1 MGNPK
6 KTNNMEKQRIKQIE
20 LAHLPPQAIDLEEA
34 VLGAI
39 LVDGTALDHLD
50 ALKPEYFYK
59 IEHNLVFRAVLALNG
74 SGKKVDILTVTDHLR
89 SMGELDTV
97 GGAYFVTTLADRV
110 ASAAHIEHHI
120 FILKQKYIRR
130 ALIEMSQRTM
140 RNAYDESIDEL
151 ELLADHEN
159 EVENLG
165 VSTIT
170 RDAEQIGNI
179 IDRIFTSAVT
189 ESGVPVVMP
198 GLRDKVKKFQ
208 NSDLIILAARPS
220 MGKTAKAIQLALQT
234 AQQGIPVGIFSL
246 EMSKDQLVTRM
257 LTNLT
262 GIEYMRILNKEYSRD
277 EAEMLAVAGR
287 ELANLKI
294 YIDDTAGMTEQ
305 QFRARALRMHRKYGI
320 GFIVL
325 DYLQLMSV
333 GGKVNNREQEI
344 SQISRKLK
352 QVAKEINIPVMA
364 LSQLSRKCED
374 RTDKKPMLSDLRE
387 SGAIEQ
393 DADCVMFLYR
403 PEYYGIT
410 DIQQDGIFYSSAGI
424 CETIIAKNRNGK
436 CGSTFSEFSGF
447 SMTFRECSLN
457 QVEKKQTN
465 FI

>member
-1 MGNPK
+1 MNTITK
-6 KTNNMEKQRIKQIE
+6 IE

-34 VLGAI
+34 VLGALLI
-39 LVDGTALDHLD
+39 DASALEHLD
-50 ALKPEYFYK
+50 SLKPEYFYK
-59 IEHNLVFRAVLALNG
+59 DEHSLIFRAVLTLNT
-74 SGKKVDILTVTDHLR
+74 SGKKVDVLTVTEQLR
-89 SMGELDTV
+89 AMGELDSA
-97 GGAYFVTTLADRV
+97 GGAYFITTLPDRI

-165 VSTIT
+165 VTTIT

-179 IDRIFTSAVT
+179 ITRIFSSTVT
-189 ESGVPVVMP
+189 EMGVPVSMP

-234 AQQGIPVGIFSL
+234 AQQGIPVGVFSL

-262 GIEYMRILNKEYSRD
+262 GIEYMRILNKEYTRD
-277 EAEMLAVAGR
+277 EADMLAVAGR
-287 ELANLKI
+287 DLANLKL
-294 YIDDTAGMTEQ
+294 YIDDTAGLTEQ

-325 DYLQLMSV
+325 DYLQLMSI

-352 QVAKEINIPVMA
+352 QVAKEINVPVMA

-403 PEYYGIT
+403 PEYYGIM
-410 DIQQDGIFYSSAGI
+410 DVSSDGITYSSEGI

-436 CGSTFSEFSGF
+436 CGSTFSKFSGF
-447 SMTFRECSLN
+447 SMTFQECELN
-457 QVEKKQTN
+457 KVDRPKTT

>member
-1 MGNPK
+1 MNTITK
-6 KTNNMEKQRIKQIE
+6 IE

-34 VLGAI
+34 VLGALLI
-39 LVDGTALDHLD
+39 DASALEHLD
-50 ALKPEYFYK
+50 SLKPEYFYK
-59 IEHNLVFRAVLALNG
+59 LEHNLIFHAVLNLN
-74 SGKKVDILTVTDHLR
+74 SAGKKVDILTVTEQLR
-89 SMGELDTV
+89 SMGDLDTV
-97 GGAYFVTTLADRV
+97 GGAYFITTLPDRI

-165 VSTIT
+165 VTTIT

-179 IDRIFTSAVT
+179 ITRIFSSTVT
-189 ESGVPVVMP
+189 EMGVPVSMP
-198 GLRDKVKKFQ
+198 GLREKVKKFQ

-234 AQQGIPVGIFSL
+234 AQHGIPVGVFSL

-262 GIEYMRILNKEYSRD
+262 GIEYMRILNKEYTRD
-277 EAEMLAVAGR
+277 EADMLAVAGR
-287 ELANLKI
+287 DLANLKL
-294 YIDDTAGMTEQ
+294 YIDDTAGLTEQ

-325 DYLQLMSV
+325 DYLQLMSS
-333 GGKVNNREQEI
+333 GSKVNNREQEI

-352 QVAKEINIPVMA
+352 QVAKEINVPVMA

-403 PEYYGIT
+403 PEYYGIM
-410 DIQQDGIFYSSAGI
+410 DVSSDGITYSSEGI

-436 CGSTFSEFSGF
+436 CGSTFSKFSGF
-447 SMTFRECSLN
+447 SMTFQECELN
-457 QVEKKQTN
+457 KVDRPKTT